1 MPSVFAC
8 KINTIFLNKKR
19 YIVKN
24 GMTKVERS
32 AFRHIMKG
40 TAVFGGT
47 QLLTMM
53 ANIVKGKFVAMF
65 LSDYGMGISSLMQ
78 SALMPM
84 QQLFSF
90 GLPAAGVKDIAAETD
105 PQRKAQMVLTFR
117 RMLYTLAVLGALV
130 MATCASLFS
139 ISTFGDDSHTWW
151 FVEMS
156 VALLFFILAAGEN
169 TILQGYRRLKSL
181 AACNIMSAVCGLL
194 CSTPLY
200 YFYGIEGIVPA
211 MMILSVTMFCFTRYS
226 TSRISIHPQQQTW
239 RNTLL
244 QGKSLLVLGGVMM
257 VSGFIG
263 TVTTYFINTFIRKY
277 GSIPDVGLFQ
287 AANIITLQATA
298 MIFTA
303 MGTDYYPSL
312 SAAVNKREEVSR
324 MVENEGEIVV
334 LIMAPITILLILIA
348 PIIVNI
354 LLTPTFNVIIPLLR
368 LIAISFMGRAFCFP
382 LEYVCMAYGDK
393 AFFFWTQGIW
403 SNAQKFIL
411 YVCGYYF
418 WGLIGLGYA
427 VVLSAVIDIAISSV
441 LIQWRYKIHYSTTML
456 HTLLPLI
463 AVNITALAA
472 SYIPHV
478 LTSYSI
484 MTICTLITCIFS
496 YRQLDKRIGFK
507 DLISQIKKN
516 G

>member
-1 MPSVFAC
+1 
-8 KINTIFLNKKR
+8 
-19 YIVKN
+19 
-24 GMTKVERS
+24 MTKVERS

-53 ANIVKGKFVAMF
+53 ANIVKGKFVAMI
-65 LSDYGMGISSLMQ
+65 LSDYGMGVSSLMQ

-90 GLPAAGVKDIAAETD
+90 GLPTAGVKDIAAETD

-117 RMLYTLAVLGALV
+117 RLLYSLAMLGSIV
-130 MATCASLFS
+130 MAASASLFS

-156 VALLFFILAAGEN
+156 VALLFFILATGEN

-181 AACNIMSAVCGLL
+181 ATCNIMSALCGLL

-211 MMILSVTMFCFTRYS
+211 MIVLSVTMFCFTRYS
-226 TSRISIHPQQQTW
+226 TSRISIHPQPQSW
-239 RNTLL
+239 RSTFL
-244 QGKSLLVLGGVMM
+244 QAKGLLVLGGVMM

-263 TVTTYFINTFIRKY
+263 TATTYFINTFIRKY

-298 MIFTA
+298 LIFTA

-312 SAAVNKREEVSR
+312 SAVVNKREDVKTL
-324 MVENEGEIVV
+324 VEHEGEIVV
-334 LIMAPITILLILIA
+334 LIMAPITILLILFA
-348 PIIVNI
+348 PAIVSI
-354 LLTPTFNVIIPLLR
+354 LLTPAFNAIVPLLR
-368 LIAISFMGRAFCFP
+368 LIAIGFIGRAFCFP
-382 LEYVCMAYGDK
+382 LDYVCMAYGDK
-393 AFFFWTQGIW
+393 TFFFWTQGIW
-403 SNAQKFIL
+403 SNLQKFIL

-427 VVLSAVIDIAISSV
+427 VVLSAVIDIALSVV
-441 LIQWRYKIHYSTTML
+441 LIQRRYRVHYSVTML
-456 HTLLPLI
+456 HTLLPLLI
-463 AVNITALAA
+463 ANVVALAA
-472 SYIPHV
+472 SYISH
-478 LTSYSI
+478 SFISNGI
-484 MTICTLITCIFS
+484 MAVCALVTCVFS
-496 YRQLDKRIGFK
+496 YRQLDKRVGFK
-507 DLISQIKKN
+507 DLLLQIRKRV
-516 G
+516 